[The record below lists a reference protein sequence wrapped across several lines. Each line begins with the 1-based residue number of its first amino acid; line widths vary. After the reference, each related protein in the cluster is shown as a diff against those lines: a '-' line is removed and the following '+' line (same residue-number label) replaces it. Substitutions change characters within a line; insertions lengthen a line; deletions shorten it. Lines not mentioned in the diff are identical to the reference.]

1 MKIASP
7 IDGNWH
13 EISGT
18 TMAEIAKELG
28 LDRTTGWSFKV
39 NGEVRRSLGT
49 VNDNDVVEMVDHVDD
64 TTSVQSNETKTV
76 PESSRDNG

>member
-13 EISGT
+13 EVSGT

-28 LDRTTGWSFKV
+28 LDKTTGWSFKV
-39 NGEVRRSLGT
+39 NGDVRKSLGT
-49 VNDNDVVEMVDHVDD
+49 VNDNDVVEMVDD
-64 TTSVQSNETKTV
+64 TSSVQSNETAPVSK
-76 PESSRDNG
+76 SSEDNG